1 MSKGMQRSYVN
12 AGGLFF
18 FSERVPPAFEDD
30 TLAGNLAFQLGAS
43 SRHNKFSDTAPWRHA
58 YMNAMTT
65 FGSITLRRDERILPV
80 EEQVSVWDLVKQ
92 SLNGRVSPV
101 LIQRAEETLICLQTS
116 DAEGFEFFRER
127 STQCLTVDQSVGPV
141 DEVKSAVAL
150 QLAFVDSEPLM
161 TQVFISFKTTSQ
173 ITGLP
178 FVQLIEQGHI
188 VDNLEL
194 ALVTTELDEHHYAR
208 SRLGILK
215 KLGSLRQELVFKL
228 GGDGP

>member
-18 FSERVPPAFEDD
+18 FSERVSPAFEDD
-30 TLAGNLAFQLGAS
+30 TLAGHLAFQLGAS
-43 SRHNKFSDTAPWRHA
+43 SKHDKFNDTAPWRQA

-65 FGSITLRRDERILPV
+65 FGSITLRRDEQSIPV
-80 EEQVSVWDLVKQ
+80 EEHVSVWDLVKQ
-92 SLNGRVSPV
+92 SLNGRVSPA
-101 LIQRAEETLICLQTS
+101 LIQRAEETLIGLQAS
-116 DAEGFEFFRER
+116 NADGFEFFQER
-127 STQCLTVDQSVGPV
+127 SMQSLTVDQTVQPV
-141 DEVKSAVAL
+141 DEVRSTVAL
-150 QLAFVDSEPLM
+150 QLAFIDSEPLM

-178 FVQLIEQGHI
+178 FVQLIENGHI

-194 ALVTTELDEHHYAR
+194 AVVTTELDDHHYAR
-208 SRLGILK
+208 SRSGILK

-228 GGDGP
+228 GEVGP